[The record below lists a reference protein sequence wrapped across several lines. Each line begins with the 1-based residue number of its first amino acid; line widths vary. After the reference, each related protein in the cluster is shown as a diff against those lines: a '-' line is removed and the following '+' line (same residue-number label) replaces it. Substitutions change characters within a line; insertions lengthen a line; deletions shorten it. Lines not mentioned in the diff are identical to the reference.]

1 MSDYNI
7 KFRSTKGI
15 NATFE
20 SPETITLKNLPV
32 DKQLTTLNDVTNTAP
47 IRHGDVLTYNPE
59 LNKFIYSSGNVIRD
73 ANNQFVFIGDALLP
87 AVGRSVS
94 LGTFERPFASLFVT
108 GNTVSIGNL
117 NLSDT
122 GTGTVAISQTE
133 ANGNI
138 TIARE
143 VSFIST
149 ANLMTFGT
157 DAGNVQFDLTDGAVT
172 DFSSNTVVADMLDKL
187 NECMLNVYKDTFVRN
202 VSFTSDLTQAGIGT
216 PITLTITTEQGT
228 PNQYDVSWGDGSW
241 SNGITDSTPTHT
253 YTDNTNSPMSVFVE
267 ARHTDGE
274 GAGSNSTFT
283 RADYITIFTTD
294 PIAGFELYQ
303 VSSGGSIITE
313 ANTTEPVYME
323 NTTTEVPN
331 TVATASFTMDW
342 GDSSTDTIASKVS
355 AGGPQGDRLAHTYTS
370 SSGTGLFTL
379 SLDVDS
385 LSTATPGIFP
395 ITETQTL
402 KVFDIA
408 IAAPNDIT
416 TKTISWSNSSTGS
429 SPKLAFGFT
438 ENSTGKSAGDSI
450 SSSFP
455 RITSGTVSTS
465 AMSTYFH
472 TTGSI
477 TQQINDTSTGS
488 PTVDEENV
496 DFYNYNASGTA
507 VSASQRIYAEGLYE
521 TGAKARVSYDI
532 TTGASGVNKAELV
545 TDEGNSNELYY
556 VYDAMT
562 SSPVLDVSSATVTE
576 GTGNYRYV
584 SGVPFYDDNSTLVI
598 GGVTMTNISGET
610 YYGASNPYTIS
621 SVNADPI
628 DGTED
633 DVTGSIISSTDFDHQ
648 NLIPSANRSSNIP
661 NVSVTSAVSLED
673 ATVTVSSSARR
684 VGQFTYTG
692 RNVNGSDT
700 ETISSPYILVHS
712 TTPPFDET
720 AISVSDSLGSGYTTD
735 ATRLTGFT
743 GATPSF
749 GASTD
754 FYTDNAWSGAV
765 TVAGTDEAI
774 FWLGTLKHFD
784 DDLSTGYLP
793 VGPDLAT
800 GRSGTQYARFAFKRS
815 AVSNIRVR
823 LTGKVS
829 GFFIAS
835 PSTAIDSASTIN
847 GWLDASAQYAG
858 SGVPG
863 ADTSNG
869 GNGSNG
875 CAFTGGDIIVDGTTY
890 SNQTFDLTLG
900 TVSTTNSYENQ
911 ILISVALNSD
921 DFITSLSFE
930 ST

>member
-32 DKQLTTLNDVTNTAP
+32 DKQLTTLNDVTNTAI

-59 LNKFIYSSGNVIRD
+59 LSKFIYTSGNVIRD
-73 ANNQFVFIGDALLP
+73 ANNQFVFIGDALIP
-87 AVGRSVS
+87 AVGRNVS
-94 LGTFERPFASLFVT
+94 LGTRERPFQSLFVT

-122 GTGTVAISQTE
+122 GLGTVAISQTE

-143 VSFIST
+143 VSFITS

-157 DAGNVQFDLTDGAVT
+157 KVGNVAFDLTDGAVT
-172 DFSSNTVVADMLDKL
+172 EFNGNTVVATMLDKL

-202 VSFTSDLTQAGIGT
+202 ASFTSDLTQVGIGT
-216 PITLTITTEQGT
+216 PITLTITTAQGT

-267 ARHTDGE
+267 ARHTSGE

-283 RADYITIFTTD
+283 RPDYITIFTTN
-294 PIAGFELYQ
+294 PIAGFGLYQ

-313 ANTTEPVYME
+313 ANTTEPVYMK

-331 TVATASFTMDW
+331 TSATATFTMNW

-355 AGGPQGDRLAHTYTS
+355 DGGPQGNRLAHTYTS
-370 SSGTGLFTL
+370 SSSNGLFTL

-385 LSTATPGIFP
+385 LSVATPGIFP

-408 IAAPNDIT
+408 ISAPNDIT

-455 RITSGTVSTS
+455 RITSGSVSTN
-465 AMSTYFH
+465 AIPTYFH

-477 TQQINDTSTGS
+477 TQQINDSTTGS
-488 PTVDEENV
+488 PTVDAEDV
-496 DFYNYNASGTA
+496 DFYNYNATGTA
-507 VSASQRIYAEGLYE
+507 VTASQRIYAEGLYV

-556 VYDAMT
+556 VYDATT
-562 SSPVLDVSSATVTE
+562 SSPVLNVSSATVTE

-584 SGVPFYDDNSTLVI
+584 SGIPFYDDNSTLVI

-633 DVTGSIISSTDFDHQ
+633 DVTGSIISSTNFDHQ
-648 NLIPSANRSSNIP
+648 NLIPSANRSGNIP
-661 NVSVTSAVSLED
+661 NAAVTSAVDLED

-712 TTPPFDET
+712 TTPPLDET
-720 AISVSDSLGSGYTTD
+720 SIAVSDSLGSGYTTD

-754 FYTDNAWSGAV
+754 FYTDNAWSGAI
-765 TVAGTDEAI
+765 TVEGTDEAI

-784 DDLSTGYLP
+784 DDLSSGYLP

-835 PSTAIDSASTIN
+835 PSTALDSASTIN

-863 ADTSNG
+863 ADTGNG

-900 TVSTTNSYENQ
+900 TVSTTNSFGNQ
-911 ILISVALNSD
+911 ILISIALNSD